1 MVELNRIPDLVPVR
15 SMSSVTE
22 TSGDGRDS
30 MDSDDRRIGKIL
42 TRRDVLRILGVA
54 GAAAVAGCRSEDADP
69 TATLQPDQATTAGST
84 SQASLA
90 REPSA
95 AEMVDTAIPE
105 LLDCVVRPELTAG
118 PYHIDVDM
126 LRSDITE
133 GKAGR
138 PLSLTF
144 RVLEV
149 DASGC
154 RPMPDALV
162 EIWHCDKDGV
172 YSGVDDL
179 RFDTSGQTWLRGAQ
193 RTDDDGEVTFQTIYP
208 GWYPGR
214 CVHIHFRVLP
224 TEDRIFTSQLFF
236 PDEFNEDVISRAP
249 YEKGVPDRSNRQDGI
264 FQDSLVARPSMTDT
278 GVEATF
284 AMGIDLSTIEKG

>member
-1 MVELNRIPDLVPVR
+1 
-15 SMSSVTE
+15 
-22 TSGDGRDS
+22 
-30 MDSDDRRIGKIL
+30 MDSDDRTIGKIL
-42 TRRDVLRILGVA
+42 TRREVLRILGATGV
-54 GAAAVAGCRSEDADP
+54 AAVAGCRTEAGDP
-69 TATLQPDQATTAGST
+69 TTT
-84 SQASLA
+84 SQLEQPTPSVATSPASLA
-90 REPSA
+90 REPGA
-95 AEMVDTAIPE
+95 AEAVDTAIPE
-105 LLDCVVRPELTAG
+105 MLDCVVRPEMTEG
-118 PYHIDVDM
+118 PYYIDVGM
-126 LRSDITE
+126 LRSEITE

-149 DASGC
+149 DEAGC

-172 YSGVDDL
+172 YSGVSDF

-193 RTDDDGEVTFQTIYP
+193 RSDDAGEVTFQTIYP

-224 TEDRIFTSQLFF
+224 TEDTIFTSQLFF
-236 PDEFNEDVISRAP
+236 PDQFNEEVIAQAP
-249 YEKGVPDRSNRQDGI
+249 YDKGLPDRSNRQDGI
-264 FQDSLVARPSMTDT
+264 FDDSLVVQPNMTNT

-284 AMGIDLSTIEKG
+284 ALGIDLSTIR